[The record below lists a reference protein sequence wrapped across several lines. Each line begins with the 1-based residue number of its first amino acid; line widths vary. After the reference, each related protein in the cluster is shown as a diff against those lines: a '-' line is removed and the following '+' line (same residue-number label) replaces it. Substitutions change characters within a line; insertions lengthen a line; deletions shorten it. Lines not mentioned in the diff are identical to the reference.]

1 MGTKLYVGNMSYK
14 VTTEDLQ
21 KRFSEAG
28 EVASVNIVFDKFTG
42 QSKGFGFVEMATE
55 EGAQEAVRAL
65 HNASLYGR
73 GIVVNEARPQ
83 TDRPG
88 GDRRRSGGGGGFKS
102 RGGGGGGY

>member
-28 EVASVNIVFDKFTG
+28 EVVSVNIVFDKFTG

-55 EGAQEAVRAL
+55 AGAQEAIRTM
-65 HNASLYGR
+65 HNAPLYGR

-83 TDRPG
+83 TDRG
-88 GDRRRSGGGGGFKS
+88 GDRRRPGGGGGFKS
-102 RGGGGGGY
+102 RGGY

>member
-28 EVASVNIVFDKFTG
+28 EVVSVNIVFDKFTG

-83 TDRPG
+83 SDRPG
-88 GDRRRSGGGGGFKS
+88 GDRRRPGGGGFKS
-102 RGGGGGGY
+102 RGGY